1 MKKNLVVCVGLALS
15 ATQVMATSS
24 VADGRGTAMGGVG
37 VASADYLSGAF
48 VNPAL
53 TALYRN
59 NDDFGLLLP
68 SVGISVNDPSS
79 SIDTLD
85 ELEGLFKKFESDPTQ
100 ANSEKLNS
108 SLDNLQQS
116 RPAFVTAGAGVAIS
130 IPSDIVSANLFARGY
145 ANVVAIPKI
154 SSDSDVT
161 TRYNNSTVDL
171 IGFSY
176 REVGLAFAKDMTL
189 YSQKI
194 AFGISPKYQM
204 LSTYNDTVSVNDFDI
219 KDYDKSELEADGFN
233 FDLGAVW
240 HHKHYQVG
248 LAIKDVLGHKMKAG
262 INHSYEM
269 SPKATVG
276 AAYKHRFFTV
286 ATDLDLTKQG
296 HFTNID
302 DDTQYIR
309 FGAEFNGWDWM
320 QLRAGIEHDIEGT
333 YDTAFTG
340 GVGLSPFDIVNLDL
354 GCEYAGE
361 DQYGATASLSVT
373 F

>member
-15 ATQVMATSS
+15 ATQVMAASS

-37 VASADYLSGAF
+37 VASADYLAGAF
-48 VNPAL
+48 ANPAL

-68 SVGISVNDPSS
+68 SVGLSVNDPSS

-85 ELEGLFKKFESDPTQ
+85 ELEGLFKQFESDPTQ
-100 ANSEKLNS
+100 ANSDKVNS
-108 SLDNLQQS
+108 SLDSLQGAK
-116 RPAFVTAGAGVAIS
+116 PTLVTAGAGAAIS
-130 IPSDIVSANLFARGY
+130 IPADIVSANLFARGY
-145 ANVVAIPKI
+145 ANVVAVSNI

-171 IGFSY
+171 IGFAYS
-176 REVGLAFAKDMTL
+176 EVGIAFAKDMTL
-189 YSQKI
+189 YNQKI

-204 LSTYNDTVSVNDFDI
+204 LSTYTDNVSVNDFDI
-219 KDYDKSELEADGFN
+219 DDYEESELEADGVN
-233 FDLGAVW
+233 FDIGAVW

-248 LAIKDVLGHKMKAG
+248 LAIKDVLAHEMKAG
-262 INHSYEM
+262 TKYSYEL
-269 SPKATVG
+269 SPQATIG

-286 ATDLDLTKQG
+286 AADLDLTKQG
-296 HFTNID
+296 HFTNVD

-309 FGAEFNGWDWM
+309 FGAELNGWDWM

-340 GVGLSPFDIVNLDL
+340 GVGLSPFDVVNVDV
-354 GCEYAGE
+354 GCVYAGE
-361 DQYGATASLSVT
+361 NQFGATASLSVT